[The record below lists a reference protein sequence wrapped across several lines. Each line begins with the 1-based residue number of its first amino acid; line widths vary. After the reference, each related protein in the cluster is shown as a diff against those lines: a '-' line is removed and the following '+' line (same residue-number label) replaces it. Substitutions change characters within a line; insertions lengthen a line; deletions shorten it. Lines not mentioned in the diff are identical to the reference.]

1 MAIAKL
7 GSMALDVND
16 LQRAKT
22 FWQTVLGTEIA
33 SEDETYIFFKAA
45 PGVSGLTLQKV
56 PEGKSGKNRVHPD
69 LEVEDLDEALDEL
82 INLGATVI
90 RPIPEDGFRWAV
102 LQDPE
107 GNEFCISAD

>member
-22 FWQTVLGTEIA
+22 FWQSVLGTEIA

-56 PEGKSGKNRVHPD
+56 P
-69 LEVEDLDEALDEL
+69 
-82 INLGATVI
+82 
-90 RPIPEDGFRWAV
+90 
-102 LQDPE
+102 
-107 GNEFCISAD
+107 